1 MYEVVLVDD
10 HGTDRSMELVAEL
23 RRTHPRGQIIRVIR
37 PEHNVGQA
45 RGREMALQAAAGR
58 CFFMMDDDDLLLP
71 DTLSRLYALQQK
83 YDADLAEGS
92 CSWGM
97 EPGQSTRF
105 EEAVLTDSRS
115 VQTYNYRWSHWC
127 CIWNILYRTDFLRQC
142 RFTLDGCS
150 MLGMEDRFLRTQV
163 INKAVRAV
171 YTSDV
176 TYLYRWSASSV
187 STPLM
192 YNGQWRAIMDD
203 GLRFMEDFMRPLVW
217 PAPEGRGKAVE
228 VICQGQK
235 LRQAGWT
242 AIALCGRMMCARSG
256 RIDDE
261 CRSYLK
267 RMLVFPI
274 PGRFLRV
281 VRRLL
286 RLDTYRMKGLVL
298 YSLYCLPWRLQ
309 ARFAYRYG
317 LRMYAGVTG
326 SDGNKPDWE
335 VRMLAKYRR

>member
-1 MYEVVLVDD
+1 M
-10 HGTDRSMELVAEL
+10 
-23 RRTHPRGQIIRVIR
+23 
-37 PEHNVGQA
+37 
-45 RGREMALQAAAGR
+45 
-58 CFFMMDDDDLLLP
+58 
-71 DTLSRLYALQQK
+71 
-83 YDADLAEGS
+83 
-92 CSWGM
+92 
-97 EPGQSTRF
+97 
-105 EEAVLTDSRS
+105 
-115 VQTYNYRWSHWC
+115 
-127 CIWNILYRTDFLRQC
+127 
-142 RFTLDGCS
+142 
-150 MLGMEDRFLRTQV
+150 
-163 INKAVRAV
+163 
-171 YTSDV
+171 
-176 TYLYRWSASSV
+176 
-187 STPLM
+187 
-192 YNGQWRAIMDD
+192 
-203 GLRFMEDFMRPLVW
+203 
-217 PAPEGRGKAVE
+217 E